1 MHIKNIVHSKM
12 KNELKQAVT
21 TCNEKGPATNSHAHT
36 HTHTHTHKSE
46 EGTVCAVFCP
56 TG

>member
-21 TCNEKGPATNSHAHT
+21 TWNEKGPATNSHART
-36 HTHTHTHKSE
+36 HTHTHTHAHTHTHKS
-46 EGTVCAVFCP
+46 
-56 TG
+56 